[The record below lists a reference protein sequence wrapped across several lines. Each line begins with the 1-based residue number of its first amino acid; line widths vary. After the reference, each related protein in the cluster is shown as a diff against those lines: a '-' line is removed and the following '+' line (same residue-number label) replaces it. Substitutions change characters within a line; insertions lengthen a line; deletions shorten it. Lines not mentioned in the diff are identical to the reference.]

1 MLLFLLSGCKGPGQ
15 AQSEALRNPAFAGAP
30 AATQSSTPLVVQPLQ
45 RNAGTEISVVIA
57 SPCATKGMHVLA
69 YDYVCMFEIW
79 PAVERFSPHERT
91 EGLRPPVLVAIGPNL
106 APTPLPITILDVACA
121 VPLSGPALFY
131 LDQPYWWL
139 TIDKFLNP
147 FYVVPAELRGRPL
160 YAQGFAA
167 RDADWTFPM
176 ISLPVVRFTLNCQ

>member
-1 MLLFLLSGCKGPGQ
+1 MFLFALFGCKGPGQ
-15 AQSEALRNPAFAGAP
+15 AQSEAIMKPAGALAATHATLDFSTPLPRNPA
-30 AATQSSTPLVVQPLQ
+30 
-45 RNAGTEISVVIA
+45 TEVSVVIA
-57 SPCATKGMHVLA
+57 SPCGTRGMHVLG
-69 YDYVCMFEIW
+69 YDYACMFEIW
-79 PAVERFSPHERT
+79 PAVEKFFPHERT

-106 APTPLPITILDVACA
+106 AVTPRPIAVLDVACA

-147 FYVVPAELRGRPL
+147 FYVVPLDLRGRPI
-160 YAQGFAA
+160 YAQGFCA

-176 ISLPVVRFTLNCQ
+176 ISLPVVRFTLDCQ